1 MVVNMVYYATALIAA
16 NFSCSPFRYIWDKT
30 IPGRC
35 VNRKALS
42 VSNLSV
48 SNAALNLL
56 SHLLILLLPHTII
69 WKLQMTLSRKIGVGI
84 VFSVGLM

>member
-1 MVVNMVYYATALIAA
+1 MVVNMVYYTTALIAG
-16 NFSCSPFRYIWDKT
+16 NLSCFPFQYIWDKT

-35 VNRKALS
+35 VNRKALD
-42 VSNLSV
+42 VST
-48 SNAALNLL
+48 AALNLL